1 MSKAWIRIKRPEFI
15 RDVVRD
21 FCLAGRELER
31 EFQRFD
37 ASGRVDFS
45 VLRDLLG
52 DEMNKGLLWRLKDT
66 AHHLFRNVA
75 HGCLVGRFLDWCVGY
90 IFHDVMKL
98 KEDAYQ
104 QQNYAPWFRDMQG
117 RDLPAGERRISQE
130 LFNVLGQTSESIRR
144 EILRIRFILSNCR
157 KLFPLYLS
165 FHGKNP
171 LLARFFFAQDELVRE
186 VFGAEYEELMARVYG
201 DNPEL
206 MYLLASRSLRE
217 GGWLTESQKA
227 VKEALK
233 INPMD
238 KAVLREQEIVN
249 AWNGKAKRQTL

>member
-1 MSKAWIRIKRPEFI
+1 MSKAWIRIKRPEFV

-21 FCLAGRELER
+21 FCLAGRGLER

-37 ASGRVDFS
+37 AYGRVDFN

-90 IFHDVMKL
+90 IFHDVIKL

-104 QQNYAPWFRDMQG
+104 QQNYAPWFKEMQD
-117 RDLPAGERRISQE
+117 RDLPAKELRISRE

-144 EILRIRFILSNCR
+144 EILRIRFIMSSCR

-165 FHGKNP
+165 FHKENP
-171 LLARFFFAQDELVRE
+171 LLARFFFAQGELVRE
-186 VFGAEYEELMARVYG
+186 VFGSEYEDLMERVYG
-201 DNPEL
+201 DRPEL

-217 GGWLTESQKA
+217 GGWLSESQKA
-227 VKEALK
+227 VEEAVK
-233 INPMD
+233 INPVD
-238 KAVLREQEIVN
+238 KVVLREHEIVK
-249 AWNGKAKRQTL
+249 AWNGKAKR